1 MKTPI
6 QELLQLESDLTHMFD
21 SDVKVAMAI
30 LEHIRNNK
38 KEILEKEKE
47 NNMTEKYNGYTN
59 YATWRVNLEIVEQ
72 MDIEFAVEDN
82 LRFDA
87 GMVQEWVEYA
97 VFGDVNPSGLMASYA
112 RSFLNEVNYYE
123 LASYLN
129 EQIEE
134 RIKYNT
140 TSDR

>member
-1 MKTPI
+1 
-6 QELLQLESDLTHMFD
+6 
-21 SDVKVAMAI
+21 
-30 LEHIRNNK
+30 
-38 KEILEKEKE
+38 
-47 NNMTEKYNGYTN
+47 MTEKYNGYTN

-72 MDIEFAVEDN
+72 MDIEFAVEDD

-87 GMVQEWVEYA
+87 GMVEEWVEYA

-112 RSFLNEVNYYE
+112 RSFLSEVNYYE

>member
-6 QELLQLESDLTHMFD
+6 QELMQLESDLTHMFD
-21 SDVKVAMAI
+21 SDKRVAMAI

-72 MDIEFAVEDN
+72 MDIEFAVEEN

-87 GMVQEWVEYA
+87 DMVEEWVEYA
-97 VFGDVNPSGLMASYA
+97 VFGDEDPDNLMSSYA
-112 RSFLNEVNYYE
+112 QSFLSEVNYHE
-123 LASYLN
+123 LANNLN
-129 EQIEE
+129 EEVEE
-134 RIKYNT
+134 RINENT
-140 TSDR
+140 N